1 MLGLPAVLIDGH
13 DEDDDHGD
21 QKGKDQ
27 EYDED
32 VRGKVAVIWRGES
45 LQTVNLI

>member
-1 MLGLPAVLIDGH
+1 MLGLSAVLIDGH

-21 QKGKDQ
+21 QKGQDQ

-32 VRGKVAVIWRGES
+32 VRGKVAVVWLSES